1 MLPWVL
7 SPLVLLLALGE
18 AAYGRSC
25 EAAPL
30 RVAVDVGHSRSSFGA
45 TSATG
50 RREHDFNERFAQ
62 ELLDLAKRVRTLS
75 LFRFDDPGARL
86 GLRDRPFIAANRN
99 AEVFL
104 SIHHDS
110 VNIKYMD
117 YWYHEGRKLQFS
129 DVFRGFSLFIFGGPM
144 HFEQSFK
151 LATEIGATLTSRGLK
166 PTLHHAEPIP
176 GESRPL
182 INKELGIYT
191 APFAVL
197 RYATVPAVLFEVGV
211 IANREEEHDL
221 EDQAYRSKAE
231 DAILRS
237 LEEYCRMEVTSSA
250 GGARVA
256 LAMRQAEF
264 EAITRAV
271 TDTRIGTPG

>member
-1 MLPWVL
+1 MLTELRPTPMLPWVL

-18 AAYGRSC
+18 PAYGRSC

-62 ELLDLAKRVRTLS
+62 ELLDLAKPVRTLS
-75 LFRFDDPGARL
+75 LFRLDDGEAPL
-86 GLRDRPFIAANRN
+86 GLRDRPFIAANRK

-176 GESRPL
+176 GENRPL
-182 INKELGIYT
+182 INRDLGIYT

-221 EDQAYRSKAE
+221 EDRAYRSNAE
-231 DAILRS
+231 EAILHS
-237 LEEYCRMEVTSSA
+237 LEEYCRMA
-250 GGARVA
+250 
-256 LAMRQAEF
+256 
-264 EAITRAV
+264 
-271 TDTRIGTPG
+271 